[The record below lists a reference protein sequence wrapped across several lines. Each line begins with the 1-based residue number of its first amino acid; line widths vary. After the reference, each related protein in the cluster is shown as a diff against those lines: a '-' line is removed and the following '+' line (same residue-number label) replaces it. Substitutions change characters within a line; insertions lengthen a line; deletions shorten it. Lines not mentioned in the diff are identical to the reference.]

1 LTPRLVVQRLL
12 MNPIALIFGRRGG
25 PPGLARA
32 RGNSRAH
39 GNYAT
44 PKIDVRA
51 AVFDRNARI
60 LLVRETADDG
70 RRTLPG
76 GSSGCKLPMPFMIRA
91 RALLPPFGACRVPSG
106 PLNGPSFDRLCGNRV
121 DTAERVR
128 NRCAPPTAG
137 RLPPHARPARS
148 RSAQDPPRLIE
159 S

>member
-1 LTPRLVVQRLL
+1 

-60 LLVRETADDG
+60 LLVRETADGG
-70 RRTLPG
+70 RRTLLG

-106 PLNGPSFDRLCGNRV
+106 PLNGRASTAFAAIASTLPRGSETDVRSRRQGAYHLTLDRHVLDRLKIR
-121 DTAERVR
+121 
-128 NRCAPPTAG
+128 
-137 RLPPHARPARS
+137 RS
-148 RSAQDPPRLIE
+148 
-159 S
+159 